1 MHGLINFR
9 LSDINHTYWTIR
21 KPLTIT
27 YDYYYFRLLLGL
39 PTITITYDY
48 YYLRQE

>member
-27 YDYYYFRLLLGL
+27 YDYYYLRLLLL
-39 PTITITYDY
+39 PITITSDY
-48 YYLRQE
+48 Y